1 MKLNLNSI
9 TDAFKTLSALT
20 DEETD
25 RYMGILQSAKGYFE
39 RLILRDFENDEE
51 RTLCE
56 FACAAKA
63 YYDYIVFMAATSKTY
78 STQTG
83 SVFARVG
90 DNESVKNAETLMYN
104 SLAAL
109 PLGLVRDN
117 GFMFERA
124 NG

>member
-20 DEETD
+20 DEEVC
-25 RYMGILQSAKGYFE
+25 RYMGLLQSAKGYFE
-39 RLILRDFENDEE
+39 RLILRDFKNDDE
-51 RTLCE
+51 RVLCE
-56 FACAAKA
+56 FACATKA
-63 YYDYIVFMAATSKTY
+63 YYDYCVFMAATSKTY

-104 SLAAL
+104 ALAAL
-109 PLGLVRDN
+109 PVGLVRDN